1 MIVLKVYKHSFFC
14 ALDIWTKL
22 VHVLLLKADFEQR
35 KTLHQYPKMVSYD
48 FLSNREVHYVY

>member
-35 KTLHQYPKMVSYD
+35 KTLHHPKMVSYD
-48 FLSNREVHYVY
+48 FLSNREVHSVY